1 MPRVVRKTEKIEK
14 DDNALPERIS
24 SRELGLLLNITPSH
38 IGQLRKRGVFPVP
51 TPGGEYPTVRA
62 VRAYITYLKE
72 QTEGPADMM
81 MGGDFSLSKERARLT
96 KYKADVAEIERKQAL
111 GQLVSAAE
119 IETTWRSLV
128 GVMRTRLLAIPARA
142 ASRVTMARSIVEV
155 AEILRK
161 EVYEALDALSKG
173 TVESTARAPVADNGG
188 RGPSG
193 DDDTEDAGAAAGIDG

>member
-1 MPRVVRKTEKIEK
+1 MPRLANKTAKNVK
-14 DDNALPERIS
+14 SDNALPETIS

-38 IGQLRKRGVFPVP
+38 IGLLRKQGVFPVP
-51 TPGGEYPTVRA
+51 TTTGEYPTVRA

-72 QTEGPADMM
+72 RLEGPGDATI
-81 MGGDFSLSKERARLT
+81 GGDISLAKERARLT
-96 KYKADVAEIERKQAL
+96 KYKADVAEIERKQVL
-111 GQLVSAAE
+111 GELVAAAE
-119 IETTWRSLV
+119 IETTWRAMV

-173 TVESTARAPVADNGG
+173 TIQSTARARVADQRDGFA
-188 RGPSG
+188 SG
-193 DDDTEDAGAAAGIDG
+193 DEDLADAGAAAGVDG